1 MEIRGIN
8 EYKQLILKLNSKT
21 EKFEDITKEV
31 LYLNDFEKNWFVI
44 FLRSDGTKAQYRFK
58 LQNIKVSINPINIDI
73 DNWEIYL
80 NGQKTTKI
88 KLIQKFDNLGYKIY
102 FTNSSPLFVNRIFRG
117 ESNPLN
123 FYWWYIWNFVLLI
136 IIFDKPLIQLM
147 AQNSSLIN

>member
-1 MEIRGIN
+1 MERVRKMEIRGIN

-88 KLIQKFDNLGYKIY
+88 KLIQKFDNLGYKI
-102 FTNSSPLFVNRIFRG
+102 
-117 ESNPLN
+117 
-123 FYWWYIWNFVLLI
+123 LLI
-136 IIFDKPLIQLM
+136 HPHFL
-147 AQNSSLIN
+147 